1 MSTRELSHTELVFQ
15 LASLSRSRAGEQA
28 RGCVNPIRLTGSST
42 TVHAATGEVVRTYS
56 SDDEPDGHTYVRCGN
71 RRAAVCPSCSREY
84 KGDAWHLLSCG
95 LAGGKTIPDT
105 VAEHPATFAT
115 FTAPSFGAVHRH
127 TRPTNGKTAPC
138 RARRDKPRCPHGRP
152 LSCVRRHDAD
162 DPQVGQPLCFECYDY
177 TAHAAWQWWAPQLWR
192 YFTMALRRRLA
203 RTAGM
208 SMKTFTSAAKVS
220 YTRVVEFQARGV
232 VHFHVVIRLDGPD
245 GPTTPPQLDLTVT
258 HLEDAVRHAA
268 AHAHKDVPLPG
279 GQTLRLRWGRQ
290 LDLRSITPG
299 AGRDNR
305 EGSAHPHQVA
315 AYLAK
320 YLTKSTEDFG
330 LPVSGK
336 LYSAGH
342 AAKHGA
348 TPHAVRLI
356 KAAQQLVP
364 VNDDYARLK
373 DRYATLGYR
382 GHPITKSRAYSVT
395 FGALRTARRHWRQRR
410 AQLPADADVRD
421 VLDVDQAD
429 TDDATT
435 LLVIG
440 DWRYAG
446 RGYLDTA
453 AAANATRSANL
464 ARIRRADAASSA

>member
-1 MSTRELSHTELVFQ
+1 MNVHAPGHAELVFQ
-15 LASLSRSRAGEQA
+15 LASLSHTRAAELA
-28 RGCVNPIRLTGSST
+28 RGCTNPIRLTGSST
-42 TVHAATGEVVRTYS
+42 TIHAATGEVVRTYS
-56 SDDEPDGHTYVRCGN
+56 SADEPDGHTYVRCGN

-105 VAEHPATFAT
+105 VAQHPATFAT

-127 TRPTNGKTAPC
+127 TRPTNGRTAPC

-192 YFTMALRRRLA
+192 YFTMGLRRRLA
-203 RTAGM
+203 RAACVTMRAL
-208 SMKTFTSAAKVS
+208 SAAVRVS
-220 YTRVVEFQARGV
+220 YTKVTEFQARGV

-245 GPTTPPQLDLTVT
+245 GPASPPGLGLTVT
-258 HLEDAVRHAA
+258 VLEDAIRHAA

-279 GQTLRLRWGRQ
+279 GQTLRLRWGKQ
-290 LDLRSITPG
+290 LDLRTITPG

-305 EGSAHPHQVA
+305 DGPAHPQQVA

-330 LPVSGK
+330 LPVAGK
-336 LYSAGH
+336 LYSANH

-348 TPHAVRLI
+348 SPHAVRLI

-364 VNDDYARLK
+364 VDDDYARLK

-395 FGALRTARRHWRQRR
+395 FGALRSARRQWRQRR

-429 TDDATT
+429 AEDATAH
-435 LLVIG
+435 VVVG

-453 AAANATRSANL
+453 AAAKATRSANL
-464 ARIRRADAASSA
+464 ARIRRADGVTN